1 MINECRDRADIDEG
15 VSTDSGSGL
24 SGLSSSSSVC
34 GDTVTVGRKSKRL
47 CVVRIGK
54 LCCERFYLRG
64 TFRHFSAC
72 ESSFFGNEALNKNL
86 EFQID
91 LKTVQ

>member
-1 MINECRDRADIDEG
+1 MREYQQREWIEWPELELERMRR
-15 VSTDSGSGL
+15 
-24 SGLSSSSSVC
+24 
-34 GDTVTVGRKSKRL
+34 TVMVRRKSKRL

-54 LCCERFYLRG
+54 LCCGRFYLHG

-72 ESSFFGNEALNKNL
+72 ESSFFGNEALNKKL

-91 LKTVQ
+91 FKTVQ